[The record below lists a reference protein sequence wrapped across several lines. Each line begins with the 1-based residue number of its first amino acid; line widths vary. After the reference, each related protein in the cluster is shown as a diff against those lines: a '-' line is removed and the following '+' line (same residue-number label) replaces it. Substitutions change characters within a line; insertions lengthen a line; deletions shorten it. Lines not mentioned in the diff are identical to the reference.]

1 MTAQKRNRYLYYRIP
16 TEKKQFSCHHPRF
29 ATPVQSPVPAA
40 CLISEA
46 PSVLSSSSRVRLG
59 LRRMQGRAK
68 MNDSP
73 HLLAIIESKMAQ
85 VRTRLEHN
93 SVAKAQALL
102 MEVEIYA
109 DELRSHIRE

>member
-1 MTAQKRNRYLYYRIP
+1 
-16 TEKKQFSCHHPRF
+16 
-29 ATPVQSPVPAA
+29 
-40 CLISEA
+40 
-46 PSVLSSSSRVRLG
+46 
-59 LRRMQGRAK
+59 

-93 SVAKAQALL
+93 RVAKAQALL